1 MSENSRRRWR
11 WVVVSGAVA
20 PGLVLAVW
28 LVLWRLTPPPVSGQL
43 VEYHSDAPVAGATVT
58 LSRHGWGLSG
68 PDRQLVWDKRY
79 VTSAITDADGRFK
92 VPMPGPAWLL
102 GRGSGQFR
110 VESEG
115 FQSLD
120 AGYVA
125 PGARL
130 TLQTVANRD
139 GRLPGGIA
147 YLGWDLA
154 GHPFGWSFID
164 HAPTRDLARVDLY
177 PVAMQREPFRATLGV
192 AEGGGLFFLPAEAQ
206 GIAHPSYDYLLR
218 YVDASPEPP
227 VADRLTLDAT
237 PGTLFL
243 RTSQDRY
250 AKLAWEPG
258 AVTAMSGSVPG
269 LDAISERLLSLRFV
283 YRPGPGNT
291 LPYQPP
297 LFPVEPV
304 RAALLASLPEEG
316 APLMGPRAYRLT
328 VTDVEGRVL
337 ERQNLE
343 LEPGTPLDLPSCAVD
358 APLTWRFASL
368 RLVYDEEDLPRLQL
382 TVDGE
387 RFVYHSAPRLVGR
400 RDDTVVEVMA
410 FDTDYRRHD
419 LEVRLREL
427 PAGASPGGCLPAK

>member
-1 MSENSRRRWR
+1 MSKKPGRRWR

-20 PGLVLAVW
+20 SGLVLAVW

-58 LSRHGWGLSG
+58 LSRHGWGLSV

-79 VTSAITDADGRFK
+79 VASATTDADGRFK

-102 GRGSGQFR
+102 GRGSGQLRF
-110 VESEG
+110 ESEG
-115 FQSLD
+115 VQSLD

-139 GRLPGGIA
+139 ERLPGGIA

-154 GHPFGWSFID
+154 GDPFGWSFIE

-218 YVDASPEPP
+218 YLDAAPEPP
-227 VADRLTLDAT
+227 VADQLTLDAT

-243 RTSQDRY
+243 RTAQDRH

-258 AVTAMSGSVPG
+258 EVTAMSGSVPG
-269 LDAISERLLSLRFV
+269 LDAASERLLSLRFV
-283 YRPGPGNT
+283 YRPEPGRD

-297 LFPVEPV
+297 LSPVEPV
-304 RAALLASLPEEG
+304 RAALLATLPEVGEP
-316 APLMGPRAYRLT
+316 PLGPRAYRLT
-328 VTDVEGRVL
+328 VTDAEGRVL
-337 ERQNLE
+337 ERQRFL
-343 LEPGTPLDLPSCAVD
+343 LVPGTPLDLPSCAEE
-358 APLTWRFASL
+358 APLTWRFESL
-368 RLVYDEEDLPRLQL
+368 RLAYDEQSLPRVAFTL
-382 TVDGE
+382 DG
-387 RFVYHSAPRLVGR
+387 RTFVHHFGARLVGP
-400 RDDTVVEVMA
+400 RDDTVFAVTA
-410 FDTDYRRHD
+410 FDTDYQRHD
-419 LEVRLREL
+419 LEVRLRER
-427 PAGASPGGCLPAK
+427 PEGVSSAGCLSLP